1 MCMHSDPDRLTKL
14 IAVVSAHVVL
24 LPSKE
29 EHMRKP
35 LALIVEDEPMIV
47 VDIEASLKQAGFA
60 VASEQSCVRAR
71 RILALVEPDVVILDV
86 LLQDGVSSSVAEELV
101 ARNIPFVVYSA
112 TDIEGRGEAF
122 KAGTFVEKPAD
133 GSVLIALASSM
144 ARASTAGEHA
154 SIWLKSMQVGTL

>member
-1 MCMHSDPDRLTKL
+1 
-14 IAVVSAHVVL
+14 
-24 LPSKE
+24 
-29 EHMRKP
+29 MRKP

-60 VASEQSCVRAR
+60 VASEPSCVRAR
-71 RILALVEPDVVILDV
+71 QILALVQPDVVILDV

-112 TDIEGRGEAF
+112 TDIEDRGEAF

-133 GSVLIALASSM
+133 DSVLVALASSM
-144 ARASTAGEHA
+144 ARHPTAGEHA
-154 SIWLKSMQVGTL
+154 SIWLKPRQVGTM